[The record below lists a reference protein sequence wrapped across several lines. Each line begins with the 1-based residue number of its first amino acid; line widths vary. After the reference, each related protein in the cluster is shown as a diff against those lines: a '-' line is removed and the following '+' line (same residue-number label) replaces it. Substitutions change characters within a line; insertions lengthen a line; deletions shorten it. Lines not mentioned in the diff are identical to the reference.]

1 MSDHQLRTRG
11 TLYLEDRC
19 VGKWITQ
26 LDQRARACEVIL
38 DGRYHTQIGNF
49 VLVISY
55 QRGMR
60 MIVMVAVAGVCRL
73 QRASRG
79 GLIIANQRSRD
90 VSRPGGHDRE
100 KQRTHNND

>member
-1 MSDHQLRTRG
+1 M
-11 TLYLEDRC
+11 
-19 VGKWITQ
+19 
-26 LDQRARACEVIL
+26 IL
-38 DGRYHTQIGNF
+38 DGRNNTQIGNL
-49 VLVISY
+49 VLVIPH

-60 MIVMVAVAGVCRL
+60 MIVMVAVVCVCSLQGAAG
-73 QRASRG
+73 G